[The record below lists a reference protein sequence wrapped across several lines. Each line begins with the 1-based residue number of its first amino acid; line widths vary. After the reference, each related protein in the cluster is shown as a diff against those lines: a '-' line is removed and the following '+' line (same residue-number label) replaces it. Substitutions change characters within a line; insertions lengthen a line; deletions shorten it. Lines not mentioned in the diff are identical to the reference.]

1 MPIFSIS
8 DKSDIPQYNVSAKS
22 VECLKTRNHIATDMY
37 NNKVLF
43 QYDDNVHQLQSREDA
58 LWNYLYG
65 PPREPPSSGLMAT
78 GIIQITQGGKFYT
91 KTPKRITTSKAV
103 SAPAGMQLL
112 ISMSDSDSSNSNYIF
127 KVGEKGS
134 LGLTNITIE
143 NFKDTSINIID
154 FSGGGDLSIQD
165 CTFSK
170 NTNIEN
176 NISIRGGNQDQK
188 VTIIRSSFNT
198 ISSFLPGAA
207 IHYDNSQGTLN
218 ITNCDFS
225 GVTKG
230 GAIYTD
236 ASLINLYGINTF
248 ENNITN
254 LSGGG
259 AIFVGPI
266 KPYPKD
272 DNGFFNDATT
282 TINIDNLTTFV
293 TNKGPNG
300 GAIRSNKHLTITG
313 KGKVVFNQNYAN
325 NGGAIYS
332 IGNLILSPSVETP
345 QFATYD
351 NNKTNPVPADGH
363 GREGGAILIKPDPL
377 NSSPIIKIH
386 YAVFSGNDA
395 DIGGAVSLLDN
406 DGYDA
411 SVNILHSNFTNGIA
425 RLGGAVS
432 LGGLLTKET
441 LISDCSFVN
450 NKAQQG
456 GAIYFH
462 PIGGHDLALDLSGSV
477 FNTNDASNQGG
488 GIYVD
493 TTNGTTI
500 LGSSTEFS
508 DNSAN
513 LGGAIYVKDHN
524 SNVLYLKGQPNQT
537 DYSIDNA
544 GADFK
549 FSNNA
554 VSLDTRHGG
563 SSPLGGAIYCG
574 FLTIDSS
581 ILFEKNTSTAEFG
594 LGLAIY
600 STQTITVKPW
610 DKSEIKGIV
619 NFTNQTGQRDAI
631 NFVNCKSVGADAVGS
646 CFIYTPGGGGSPV
659 HGVYANECD
668 RGYDIPIFA
677 SQCQPGTYGPSSE
690 CVING
695 VCQQQK
701 KQTAGQPCGPKQGQT
716 YACVGGYRCQLCAWH
731 GKGGVGDCNS
741 LASTCNCYPAGGQ
754 SCKVDA
760 DCSAGLTI
768 CRIGAAGIGKCAF
781 SCPKPTPTL

>member
-37 NNKVLF
+37 YNKVLF
-43 QYDDNVHQLQSREDA
+43 QYDDNVHQLQSKEDS

-65 PPREPPSSGLMAT
+65 PQPAVEPDGWMSSGT
-78 GIIQITQGGKFYT
+78 IHITQGGKFYT
-91 KTPKRITTSKAV
+91 KTPNRITSSKAV
-103 SAPAGMQLL
+103 SAPAGLRLL

-127 KVGEKGS
+127 KVGAKGS
-134 LGLTNITIE
+134 LGLSNITIE
-143 NFKDTSINIID
+143 NFIDTSINIID
-154 FSGGGDLSIQD
+154 FSGGGNLTIQD

-176 NISIRGGNQDQK
+176 NISVRGGNHDQI

-198 ISSFLPGAA
+198 IYTKDPSLSSSFLPGAA

-225 GVTKG
+225 NVTKG

-272 DNGFFNDATT
+272 NGFFNDATT
-282 TINIDNLTTFV
+282 TINIDNKTTFV

-300 GAIRSNKHLTITG
+300 GAIRSNKHLKITG
-313 KGKVVFNQNYAN
+313 KGKVEFNQNYAN

-351 NNKTNPVPADGH
+351 NNKTYPVPADGH
-363 GREGGAILIKPDPL
+363 GREGGAILIKPHPL

-386 YAVFSGNDA
+386 YADFTGNDA
-395 DIGGAVSLLDN
+395 DIGGAVSLLDH

-411 SVNILHSNFTNGIA
+411 SVNILHSNFTDGIA

-432 LGGLLTKET
+432 LGGHLTKET
-441 LISDCSFVN
+441 LISDCSFVG

-488 GIYVD
+488 GGAFMW
-493 TTNGTTI
+493 TLRTGRQ
-500 LGSSTEFS
+500 SS
-508 DNSAN
+508 ARPQN
-513 LGGAIYVKDHN
+513 LTAI
-524 SNVLYLKGQPNQT
+524 
-537 DYSIDNA
+537 
-544 GADFK
+544 
-549 FSNNA
+549 
-554 VSLDTRHGG
+554 
-563 SSPLGGAIYCG
+563 
-574 FLTIDSS
+574 
-581 ILFEKNTSTAEFG
+581 
-594 LGLAIY
+594 
-600 STQTITVKPW
+600 
-610 DKSEIKGIV
+610 
-619 NFTNQTGQRDAI
+619 
-631 NFVNCKSVGADAVGS
+631 
-646 CFIYTPGGGGSPV
+646 
-659 HGVYANECD
+659 
-668 RGYDIPIFA
+668 
-677 SQCQPGTYGPSSE
+677 
-690 CVING
+690 
-695 VCQQQK
+695 QQ
-701 KQTAGQPCGPKQGQT
+701 
-716 YACVGGYRCQLCAWH
+716 
-731 GKGGVGDCNS
+731 
-741 LASTCNCYPAGGQ
+741 
-754 SCKVDA
+754 
-760 DCSAGLTI
+760 I
-768 CRIGAAGIGKCAF
+768 
-781 SCPKPTPTL
+781 